1 MQEVHS
7 LKIYKGDYVKI
18 HTCSVTVWCMSYP
31 LNFSKLRAAGEMVEC
46 RNGGQEAFGSVPLG
60 FPALQH
66 PFSLTKAAAVAAVHR
81 CGKVL
86 QVWES
91 CHSV

>member
-7 LKIYKGDYVKI
+7 LKIHKDDCVKI
-18 HTCSVTVWCMSYP
+18 HTCSVTAWRTSCP
-31 LNFSKLRAAGEMVEC
+31 LNFSKLRAAGEMVEHGA
-46 RNGGQEAFGSVPLG
+46 GGQGAVGSMSPG
-60 FPALQH
+60 FPVLQH

-86 QVWES
+86 QVGES
-91 CHSV
+91 CHS